1 MSIIMDILNKIYF
14 QGRDFISGIV
24 ENISLESLNL
34 DKKYGDIYMEK
45 FNIKVVLKII
55 KDMAKELVGIQ
66 LGKFI
71 KEVGLMVKDMDKAL

>member
-1 MSIIMDILNKIYF
+1 MDILNKIYF

-24 ENISLESLNL
+24 ENISLGSLNL

-55 KDMAKELVGIQ
+55 KDMAKELVSIQ